1 MINYINYIFA
11 SLNFFSAY
19 LYILISRIIMAGQ
32 KDKLIS
38 SELDEGP
45 ILKVDLGWNDVY
57 CSHEAVGKP
66 KRDILK
72 GMSGYALS
80 GEFLAIM
87 GTSGAG
93 KTTLLNLISGK
104 EKSSATLKYRGSIAA
119 NGQNVEEINYA
130 KYVGYVTQEDVLLD
144 LLTVRESII
153 FAARL
158 KTSGDDNQKLAKV
171 DHLIQE
177 LNLAKCEN
185 TLIGSYFVKG
195 VSSGEKK
202 RTCIAIE
209 LITSPSILF
218 LDEPTSGLDS
228 YTALQ
233 VIDVMNRQAAKGRT
247 VLSTIHQPN
256 SDIYSRF
263 DKLLLLCD
271 GYVMYHGPAKDAV
284 PYFSRLEYACPKTS
298 NPADYFMEILHI
310 IRPEAKSKD
319 EEDRIALF
327 RDSYNSRGKQEFHGR
342 SDYAKLEQVSSKY
355 TATFLVQLYRCTQ
368 RAILLLIRNPKLTY
382 FKLVIL
388 LFVALLMDVLYFQL
402 NSSTSTENTND
413 RNGSLFFCVNTL
425 IYANLHST
433 IVNFPLMREVFL
445 KEYRAK
451 MYGTVAFYLAKNIA
465 DFTAEVVLSCVFGAA
480 IFWVIGYDAA
490 NDQKPAIFFLLL
502 ILIHM
507 SGTSLGLLAGCWF
520 KRLDIALSMGSVVA
534 LPFYYFS
541 GYIRSTN
548 SINIGIR
555 WIADLSV
562 FRWGFDGLM
571 LNQYRHNFH
580 HGKDALDEVH
590 IKGETVEECILYLFL
605 IMMSL
610 RIISFIGLRYNATR

>member
-1 MINYINYIFA
+1 MSN
-11 SLNFFSAY
+11 SKDC
-19 LYILISRIIMAGQ
+19 LISPGT
-32 KDKLIS
+32 
-38 SELDEGP
+38 ENP
-45 ILKVDLGWNDVY
+45 IVKVDLAWNEVY
-57 CSHEAVGKP
+57 CTHEAVGKP

-72 GMSGYALS
+72 GISGYAVS

-104 EKSSATLKYRGSIAA
+104 EKSTSTLKYRGTIKA
-119 NGQNVEEINYA
+119 NGQEIDSINYA
-130 KYVGYVTQEDVLLD
+130 KYVGYVTQEDILLD
-144 LLTVRESII
+144 LLTVRESIL
-153 FAARL
+153 FASRL
-158 KTSGDDNQKLAKV
+158 KTSMPEPEKQFKTNE
-171 DHLIQE
+171 LIEE
-177 LNLAKCEN
+177 LNLSKCQH

-233 VIDVMNRQAAKGRT
+233 VIDVMNRQASKGRT

-271 GYVMYHGPAKDAV
+271 GFVMYHGEAKHAV
-284 PYFSRLEYACPKTS
+284 KYFGRLGYECPITS

-310 IRPEAKSKD
+310 MRPEAKSK
-319 EEDRIALF
+319 EEEEKISLF
-327 RDSYNSRGKQEFHGR
+327 RDNFISEGR
-342 SDYAKLEQVSSKY
+342 SEYKCKHAAEQLERVSSSY
-355 TATFLVQLYRCTQ
+355 TASFAYQLFRCTQ
-368 RAILLLIRNPKLTY
+368 RAALLLIRNPKLTY
-382 FKLVIL
+382 FKLGIL
-388 LFVALLMDVLYFQL
+388 IFVAMLMDILYFDL
-402 NSSTSTENTND
+402 GSSTRTTKMED
-413 RNGSLFFCVNTL
+413 RNGSLFFIVNTM

-433 IVNFPLMREVFL
+433 IVNFPLIREVFL

-451 MYGTVAFYLAKNIA
+451 MYGVFAFYLAKNLA
-465 DFTAEVVLSCVFGAA
+465 DLLAEIVLSLVFGLS
-480 IFWVIGYDAA
+480 IYFIIGY
-490 NDQKPAIFFLLL
+490 NLNTPEKPVLFLVLL
-502 ILIHM
+502 ILTHM

-541 GYIRSTN
+541 GFIRSTK
-548 SINIGIR
+548 SIPIALK

-562 FRWGFDGLM
+562 FRWGFDGLI
-571 LNQYRHNFH
+571 LNEYHDFKH
-580 HGKDALDEVH
+580 SGKGADQLDELDIHGNVW
-590 IKGETVEECILYLFL
+590 ECIVYLSAL
-605 IMMSL
+605 MLGM
-610 RIISFIGLRYNATR
+610 RIISFIGLKYNANR

>member
-1 MINYINYIFA
+1 M
-11 SLNFFSAY
+11 
-19 LYILISRIIMAGQ
+19 SRQ
-32 KDKLIS
+32 KDLLIEP
-38 SELDEGP
+38 SEESE
-45 ILKVDLGWNDVY
+45 ILRVDLKWNEVF
-57 CSHEAVGKP
+57 CSHEAPGKP
-66 KRDILK
+66 SRDILK
-72 GMSGYALS
+72 GMSGYSLS

-104 EKSSATLKYRGSIAA
+104 EKSSASLKYRGSIEA
-119 NGQNVEEINYA
+119 NGQNIDSINYA

-158 KTSGDDNQKLAKV
+158 KTSGPDEEKLRKTDN
-171 DHLIQE
+171 LIEE
-177 LNLAKCEN
+177 LNLSKCQH

-228 YTALQ
+228 YTSLQ

-284 PYFSRLEYACPKTS
+284 SYFSRLEYVCPMTS
-298 NPADYFMEILHI
+298 NPADYFMQILHI
-310 IRPEAKSKD
+310 MRPEAKSR
-319 EEDRIALF
+319 EEEERIVLF
-327 RDSYNSRGKQEFHGR
+327 RDTFLGQKNKMPSSKNMAE
-342 SDYAKLEQVSSKY
+342 LEKVSSKY
-355 TATFLVQLYRCTQ
+355 TASFFEQLYRCTQ

-388 LFVALLMDVLYFQL
+388 LFVGVLMDMLYWQIN
-402 NSSTSTENTND
+402 NSDATSKVDD
-413 RNGSLFFCVNTL
+413 RNGSLFFIVNTL

-445 KEYRAK
+445 KEFRGK
-451 MYGTVAFYLAKNIA
+451 MYGVTAFYLAKNIA
-465 DFTAEVVLSCVFGAA
+465 DFIAEVVLSLIFGAS
-480 IFWVIGYDAA
+480 IFWAIGYNTNAER
-490 NDQKPAIFFLLL
+490 PVVFFSLL

-520 KRLDIALSMGSVVA
+520 KRLDIALNMGTVVA

-548 SINIGIR
+548 TINVAVR

-571 LNQYRHNFH
+571 INQYHDFG
-580 HGKDALDEVH
+580 HGQNNENTLDNLK
-590 IKGETVEECILYLFL
+590 ISGNVEDCIFYLFT
-605 IMMSL
+605 IMFTL
-610 RIISFIGLRYNATR
+610 RIISFIGLRFNATR